1 MEKFKHKFQADA
13 LGLLTY
19 AKNSQL
25 FSNPK
30 LPEVNMKKSIHWF
43 VLFAMVISF
52 SLTGVVSAESIADKL
67 AQFSEA
73 NANGYIHP
81 AVNAFGVDMN
91 TGLFRTAKTH
101 KLLGFEIGIKVMMAF
116 VPDKDTKFTTVPLNI
131 ADPLNPGQLITY
143 PSTETATVFGGKDE
157 GATVAGPPDF
167 EFPGGI
173 GVKVLPI
180 VVPQASVGLPLS
192 TDLMIRYI
200 PKTEV
205 SKEVGKVG
213 LFGFGLKHN
222 LGQYFPAPLPIGLSA
237 MFSYQKFDLGEI
249 ISAKATSFNL
259 LISKGIPFITF
270 YSGIGVEK
278 SSMTISYTVDNPN
291 LPVNGQKIE
300 FDQNGDNNFRLT
312 VGASIKMFL
321 FNVNADYNI
330 GKYNAASLG
339 ASFSFR

>member
-1 MEKFKHKFQADA
+1 MKRCMHLILLHGLVFSF
-13 LGLLTY
+13 LLTG
-19 AKNSQL
+19 A
-25 FSNPK
+25 
-30 LPEVNMKKSIHWF
+30 
-43 VLFAMVISF
+43 
-52 SLTGVVSAESIADKL
+52 VSAESIAEKL
-67 AQFSEA
+67 AKFSEA
-73 NANGYIHP
+73 NASGYIHP

-101 KLLGFEIGIKVMMAF
+101 GILGFEIGFKVMMAF
-116 VPDKDTKFTTVPLNI
+116 VPDKDTKFNTVPLSVEFPANSGKFVE
-131 ADPLNPGQLITY
+131 AY
-143 PSTETATVFGGKDE
+143 PSSETATVFGGKDD
-157 GATVAGPPDF
+157 GATIHSTVPGIPDF

-173 GVKVLPI
+173 GVKVLPL

-222 LGQYFPAPLPIGLSA
+222 LGQYFPAPLPISLSA

-259 LISKGIPFITF
+259 LVSKGIPFITF

-291 LPVNGQKIE
+291 LPVNGQEVK
-300 FDQNGDNNFRLT
+300 FDLDGDNTFRLT
-312 VGASIKMFL
+312 LGASIKL
-321 FNVNADYNI
+321 FILNVNADYNI
-330 GKYNAASLG
+330 GKYNAATLG